1 MKKVG
6 IVGIGGV
13 ASYAQI
19 PAYIE
24 KGIRIQAICDINE
37 EILNKIGDKYN
48 ISNRYTDIEEMIVK
62 EKVDI
67 IDVATPP
74 QTHLDIIRIANKYNV
89 EVIMQKPL
97 IVDIKE
103 FEQLKELINAN
114 KHLKLN
120 LTGRYVSAWQKIK
133 KILNNKEIGKPLIC
147 TITNNDWWDR
157 EPGRWDLKTKDYII
171 FEMLIH
177 HLDLCNFWFG
187 YPKRITARGG
197 HSEKQLMKNMNF
209 VNVTLEY
216 EDGFIVQIIEN
227 WLMPE
232 FDFATGHPFEDVLIT
247 GEEGAIKANSE
258 IVKLSTIGDNDIR
271 TWKLPRPGQKLPVES
286 LENNWFIDS
295 FGCAMADYLD
305 YFNKNEK
312 ELEDKEYAIELTKLT
327 FKVSEATKSNK
338 WIEI

>member
-1 MKKVG
+1 MKKLG

-24 KGIRIQAICDINE
+24 QGIQIQAICDINE

-62 EKVDI
+62 EKIDI

-133 KILNNKEIGKPLIC
+133 KILNNKEIGKPLI
-147 TITNNDWWDR
+147 TI
-157 EPGRWDLKTKDYII
+157 
-171 FEMLIH
+171 
-177 HLDLCNFWFG
+177 
-187 YPKRITARGG
+187 GG
-197 HSEKQLMKNMNF
+197 
-209 VNVTLEY
+209 
-216 EDGFIVQIIEN
+216 IEN
-227 WLMPE
+227 QV
-232 FDFATGHPFEDVLIT
+232 DGI
-247 GEEGAIKANSE
+247 
-258 IVKLSTIGDNDIR
+258 
-271 TWKLPRPGQKLPVES
+271 
-286 LENNWFIDS
+286 
-295 FGCAMADYLD
+295 
-305 YFNKNEK
+305 
-312 ELEDKEYAIELTKLT
+312 
-327 FKVSEATKSNK
+327 
-338 WIEI
+338 

>member
-133 KILNNKEIGKPLIC
+133 KILNNKEIGKPLI
-147 TITNNDWWDR
+147 
-157 EPGRWDLKTKDYII
+157 
-171 FEMLIH
+171 
-177 HLDLCNFWFG
+177 
-187 YPKRITARGG
+187 
-197 HSEKQLMKNMNF
+197 
-209 VNVTLEY
+209 
-216 EDGFIVQIIEN
+216 
-227 WLMPE
+227 
-232 FDFATGHPFEDVLIT
+232 
-247 GEEGAIKANSE
+247 
-258 IVKLSTIGDNDIR
+258 GDNDIR

>member
-1 MKKVG
+1 MKKLG
-6 IVGIGGV
+6 IVGVGGV

-24 KGIRIQAICDINE
+24 RGIQIQAICDTNE

-48 ISNRYTDIEEMIVK
+48 ILNRYNNVEEMITK
-62 EKVDI
+62 EKIDI

-74 QTHLDIIRIANKYNV
+74 QTHMEIIKIANKYNV

-103 FEQLKELINAN
+103 FEKMKELVNYN

-133 KILNNKEIGKPLIC
+133 EIIDNKEIGKPLIC

-157 EPGRWDLKTKDYII
+157 DLGRWDLTTKDYII

-197 HSEKQLMKNMNF
+197 HSEKQQMKNMNF
-209 VNVTLEY
+209 VNVILEY
-216 EDGFIVQIIEN
+216 ENGLIIQIIEN

-232 FDFATGHPFEDVLIT
+232 YDFATGHPFEDILIT
-247 GEEGAIKANSE
+247 GEDGVIKANSE
-258 IVKLSTIGDNDIR
+258 TVRLSKIVNNDIR
-271 TWKLPRPGQKLPVES
+271 TWKLPRPGQKLPVDC

-295 FGCAMADYLD
+295 FGCAMEDYLK
-305 YFNKNEK
+305 YFNKNDKEK
-312 ELEDKEYAIELTKLT
+312 EDKDYAIKLT
-327 FKVSEATKSNK
+327 EMTFKASEATKSNK

>member
-120 LTGRYVSAWQKIK
+120 LTGRYVSA
-133 KILNNKEIGKPLIC
+133 
-147 TITNNDWWDR
+147 
-157 EPGRWDLKTKDYII
+157 
-171 FEMLIH
+171 
-177 HLDLCNFWFG
+177 
-187 YPKRITARGG
+187 
-197 HSEKQLMKNMNF
+197 
-209 VNVTLEY
+209 
-216 EDGFIVQIIEN
+216 
-227 WLMPE
+227 
-232 FDFATGHPFEDVLIT
+232 
-247 GEEGAIKANSE
+247 
-258 IVKLSTIGDNDIR
+258 
-271 TWKLPRPGQKLPVES
+271 
-286 LENNWFIDS
+286 
-295 FGCAMADYLD
+295 
-305 YFNKNEK
+305 
-312 ELEDKEYAIELTKLT
+312 
-327 FKVSEATKSNK
+327 
-338 WIEI
+338 